1 MARVDV
7 QDPGDT
13 SVIVERASPLWCRVN
28 GVLLGQFVSLAYDDC
43 GRPRY
48 EARRARVESF
58 LRELAVEVPLPATAA
73 DAAAGSHAALL
84 ARLLPRLAACSRE
97 LAEFTILG
105 GLLTHYTLSAHHDA
119 DGAAALA
126 VEIERLRATWN
137 LPPLDPLR
145 LEVPA
150 DRRTA
155 DRVLAPA
162 LAYLREVVS
171 RLAVEED
178 TALVIAPLSADYD
191 AAFTDFVR
199 PALEQCGYRVLRMWA
214 SMAGEDYADLQLA
227 IVGRC
232 GLVWAD
238 VSELDHDVLYRI
250 GAAHALGRTTVIV
263 ARADRASVVPDTIG
277 HDAVVR
283 YDPADP
289 DWPAG
294 SVLLMAACLAAIR
307 LAAERGDRLRVT
319 PDSIAGVFDEVSQ
332 AIGRVLVPPEARDA
346 QRRGRRAM
354 DAGDLVLAESC
365 FDQACRLGLNDDE
378 TRLWRGWAR
387 VGLGRLDEASDDLDA
402 VLATHPPGGQAGE
415 WRPIAAYLRGVLR
428 EARGD
433 DAGALEDLELALA
446 LGLADPEIRE
456 KRDAL
461 AARTGARIDPVVPRG

>member
-1 MARVDV
+1 
-7 QDPGDT
+7 
-13 SVIVERASPLWCRVN
+13 VIVERTSPLWCRVN
-28 GVLLGQFVSLAYDDC
+28 GVLLGQLLALAHTDC
-43 GRPRY
+43 GRARY
-48 EARRARVESF
+48 EPRRVRVEAV
-58 LRELAVEVPLPATAA
+58 LRELDVDVAVPATA
-73 DAAAGSHAALL
+73 DEAAAGSHAALL
-84 ARLLPRLAACSRE
+84 ARLVPRLALRSRE

-105 GLLTHYTLSAHHDA
+105 GLLTHYTLAA
-119 DGAAALA
+119 QRGAGAAAALLT
-126 VEIERLRATWN
+126 EIERLRAAWD
-137 LPPLDPLR
+137 LPPLDPRR
-145 LEVPA
+145 LSAAGDA
-150 DRRTA
+150 DRL
-155 DRVLAPA
+155 LAPG
-162 LAYLREVVS
+162 LAYLRDIVT
-171 RLAVEED
+171 RLPVEED
-178 TALVIAPLSADYD
+178 TALVIAPLSAAGEEVY
-191 AAFTDFVR
+191 AGFAR
-199 PALEQCGYRVLRMWA
+199 PSLEHCGYRVLRVWA
-214 SMAGEDYADLQLA
+214 SIPVEEYADLQLA

-238 VSELDHDVLYRI
+238 VSELDHEVLHRI

-263 ARADRASVVPDTIG
+263 ARADRAGVVPDTIG

-289 DWPAG
+289 DWPGG

-332 AIGRVLVPPEARDA
+332 ALGRVLVPPEARDA

-387 VGLGRLDEASDDLDA
+387 VGLGRLDAAAADLDA
-402 VLATHPPGGQAGE
+402 VLAWEPAGGPPSE

-433 DAGALEDLELALA
+433 HAGAIADLDLALS
-446 LGLADPEIRE
+446 LGLADPEVRE

-461 AARTGARIDPVVPRG
+461 AARRHGHVDPLVPRP

>member
-1 MARVDV
+1 MARPDIL
-7 QDPGDT
+7 DPSDT
-13 SVIVERASPLWCRVN
+13 SVIVERTSPLWCRVN
-28 GVLLGQFVSLAYDDC
+28 GVLLGQFLSLAYADC

-48 EARRARVESF
+48 DARRARLDDF
-58 LRELAVEVPLPATAA
+58 LHELDAGVTLPATPP
-73 DAAAGSHAALL
+73 DAATGSHPALL

-105 GLLTHYTLSAHHDA
+105 GLLTHYTLSAHRDA
-119 DGAAALA
+119 EAAAALL
-126 VEIERLRATWN
+126 VEIDRLRAAWD
-137 LPPLDPLR
+137 LPALDPLR
-145 LEVPA
+145 LGVPP
-150 DRRTA
+150 DRR
-155 DRVLAPA
+155 DPERVLAPA
-162 LAYLREVVS
+162 LAYLREIVL
-171 RLAVEED
+171 RLPVEDD
-178 TALVIAPLSADYD
+178 TALVIAPLDAPCD
-191 AAFTDFVR
+191 AAYADFAR
-199 PALEQCGYRVLRMWA
+199 PALEQCGYRVMRIWA
-214 SMAGEDYADLQLA
+214 AVAGEDYADLQLA

-238 VSELDHDVLYRI
+238 VSALDPEVLYRI
-250 GAAHALGRTTVIV
+250 GAAHALGRTTVVV
-263 ARADRASVVPDTIG
+263 ARADRAGVVPDTVG

-289 DWPAG
+289 DWPTG

-319 PDSIAGVFDEVSQ
+319 SDSIAGVFDEVSH
-332 AIGRVLVPPEARDA
+332 ALGRILVPPEARDA

-354 DAGDLVLAESC
+354 DAGDLTLAESC

-402 VLATHPPGGQAGE
+402 VLAWQPSGGQPSE

-433 DAGALEDLELALA
+433 QAGALADLELALA
-446 LGLADPEIRE
+446 LGLADPEVRE

-461 AARTGARIDPVVPRG
+461 AASGKAPVDPLVRP